1 MKNLY
6 PLAFAIVIGLAGC
19 GKKTASPGTSQGNF
33 QPETAG
39 SQWTYAVSENF
50 NPSNSV
56 LMVAAEAQLGTTFP
70 PFDTSYSETL
80 TALSRDTS
88 IGGLQY
94 SIISADSVA
103 NNNIYSSIQ
112 GTDYYGIGVIPDFVL
127 SGVGGVG
134 TELPVLYLKDQPA
147 KTTWTQSVIGVGA
160 APGTTDTTVYTITIN
175 SINGTLLVNGTTYT
189 GVTDETVK
197 ILPGGL
203 TALAAGAGVP
213 AGIDLSL
220 TGDYYF
226 ARGVG
231 LIEVDVNSSLY
242 GFQYTQK
249 LTSSSI
255 IK

>member
-6 PLAFAIVIGLAGC
+6 ALMLVVAIGLAGC
-19 GKKTASPGTSQGNF
+19 GKKTASPGTSSGNF
-33 QPETAG
+33 QPATAG
-39 SQWTYAVSENF
+39 SQWNYAISENF
-50 NPSNSV
+50 NPSSSL

-70 PFDTSYSETL
+70 SFDTSYSETL

-94 SIISADSVA
+94 SIISPDSVA
-103 NNNIYSSIQ
+103 NNNNVYTTLQ
-112 GTDYYGIGVIPDFVL
+112 GTDYYGIGVVL
-127 SGVGGVG
+127 AGVGGVG

-147 KTTWTQSVIGVGA
+147 GTTWMQSVISTGA
-160 APGTTDTTVYTITIN
+160 TPDTTLYTITIN
-175 SINGTLLVNGTTYT
+175 SINGSKMVGGTTYS
-189 GVTDETVK
+189 GVTAETIKV
-197 ILPGGL
+197 LPGGL
-203 TALAAGAGVP
+203 TALASGAGIPSGV
-213 AGIDLSL
+213 DLSL
-220 TGDYYF
+220 AGNYYF

-242 GFQYTQK
+242 GFQYTQT